1 MLDCPYCDQPVIEG
15 ADECDSCGHPLN
27 DTHLPS
33 PQSEVELGL
42 LTDRLAIGQ
51 NRWPLVISPTMP
63 VRECLRLLVDNRI
76 GCLLVVEKG
85 ELIGIFTE
93 RDVLQKLNDRAVEL
107 ADRPVSEFMT
117 RNPQSL
123 PATAKIAF
131 AVQRMDQG
139 GFRHVPITGSDGR
152 PVGVFSV
159 RDILG
164 YLTRKMAEA

>member
-15 ADECDSCGHPLN
+15 TDECESCGHPLT
-27 DTHLPS
+27 DAHLPA

-51 NRWPLVISPTMP
+51 NRWPLLISPTMP

-76 GCLLVVEKG
+76 GCLRVVENV

-93 RDVLQKLNDRAVEL
+93 RDVLQKLNDRAAEL

-117 RNPQSL
+117 KNPQFL

-139 GFRHVPITGSDGR
+139 GFRHVPITGPDGR

-164 YLTRKMAEA
+164 YLTRKMADA